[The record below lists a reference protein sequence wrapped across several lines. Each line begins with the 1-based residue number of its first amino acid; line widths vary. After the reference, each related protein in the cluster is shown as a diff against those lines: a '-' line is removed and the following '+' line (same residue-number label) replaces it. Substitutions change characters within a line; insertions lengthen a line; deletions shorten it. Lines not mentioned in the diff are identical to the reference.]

1 MAVPTDVKFLK
12 SHEWARQEGG
22 VVAVGV
28 SDHAIEQLNKEIVY
42 VELPNVGRQLKQGE
56 SFGVIE
62 SVKAASDLYAP
73 VGGTVTEIN
82 DLLGDNPS
90 LAAEEPYAG
99 GWMIKIQPDNESDFT
114 ELLSSTDYETQIAG
128 EAH

>member
-1 MAVPTDVKFLK
+1 MAVPADIKFLQ
-12 SHEWARQEGG
+12 SHEWARKQGG
-22 VVAVGV
+22 VITVGV

-42 VELPNVGRQLKQGE
+42 VELPDIGRKLKQGE

-73 VGGTVTEIN
+73 VGGAVTEIN
-82 DLLGDNPS
+82 ELLRDNPS

-99 GWMIKIQPDNESDFT
+99 GWMIKISPDNEADFE
-114 ELLSSTDYETQIAG
+114 ELLSSAEYESQIAG